1 MDHVCLC
8 LNVSDEDRNR
18 FELGYYKPGHGN
30 KGKKLDLVDSDDLEN
45 MKELYKGKKEVLL
58 WCYDPA
64 IQVVGKKRCRVGR
77 DTGNPGP
84 PAPKSKSRS
93 RFENAYEEKMS
104 KVEEI
109 YESLREKHGSKFK
122 AEQFRVW
129 ANMIQLDKHSSLET
143 PPAGRFFK
151 SPAEKRSECVT
162 SVTATATKEAT
173 VATYSSA
180 EPAALSPAK
189 RVTLRTQ
196 CIEQLER

>member
-1 MDHVCLC
+1 
-8 LNVSDEDRNR
+8 
-18 FELGYYKPGHGN
+18 
-30 KGKKLDLVDSDDLEN
+30 

-64 IQVVGKKRCRVGR
+64 IQVVGKKRRQVGS
-77 DTGNPGP
+77 DTGDSGP

-93 RFENAYEEKMS
+93 RFENAYETKMS

-122 AEQFRVW
+122 AEQLQAW

-151 SPAEKRSECVT
+151 SPAEKSSECVT
-162 SVTATATKEAT
+162 SVTATATKETT
-173 VATYSSA
+173 VATCSSA
-180 EPAALSPAK
+180 EPSALSPAK

-196 CIEQLER
+196 CIEQLERWHSLMKNGGITKEQYDELQASR